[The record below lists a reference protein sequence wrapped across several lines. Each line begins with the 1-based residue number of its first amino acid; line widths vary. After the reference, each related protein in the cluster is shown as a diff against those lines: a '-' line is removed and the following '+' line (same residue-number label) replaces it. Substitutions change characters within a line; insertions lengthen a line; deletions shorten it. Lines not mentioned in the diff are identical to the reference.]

1 VDHYARVL
9 RDTYAA
15 RLARALA
22 PADFAAVFASPDQL
36 SLFAPST
43 ADMRP
48 ILDTRPGLH
57 AAVELERDA
66 GSSPARFGALPAP
79 PPDDA

>member
-1 VDHYARVL
+1 VL

-22 PADFAAVFASPDQL
+22 PDDFAAVFASPDQL

-43 ADMRP
+43 ASMRP

-57 AAVELERDA
+57 AET
-66 GSSPARFGALPAP
+66 G
-79 PPDDA
+79 